1 MAKVYIGLSILM
13 VIGSIYYRDRPELIV
28 PPIVEGV
35 YIFVA
40 VAFLILFLFEGF
52 WRHPVRKTK
61 AKVVRK
67 SIIARPG
74 YDAAATF
81 LLPNGKAIK
90 PYVPYGIYTMLRVGD
105 DVILTYK
112 GLKAID
118 VVILHKK

>member
-1 MAKVYIGLSILM
+1 MAKVYFGLFCLIGIGGGIIFLYAETYLSPT
-13 VIGSIYYRDRPELIV
+13 VRSIYT
-28 PPIVEGV
+28 
-35 YIFVA
+35 FVA
-40 VAFLILFLFEGF
+40 VAFLILYFFEGF

-67 SIIARPG
+67 SIIATG
-74 YDAAATF
+74 QGSDVTF

-90 PYVPYGIYTMLRVGD
+90 LDVSYGTYTMLRVGD

-112 GLKAID
+112 GLEAFD